1 MIPAVHGLSDF
12 RPRQE
17 SETAVPMVAHMSR
30 RRRVDMGLLRRNLR
44 MKLAGKKLVQPLRSF
59 K

>member
-1 MIPAVHGLSDF
+1 
-12 RPRQE
+12 
-17 SETAVPMVAHMSR
+17 MVAHMSR

-44 MKLAGKKLVQPLRSF
+44 MKFAGKKLVPLLRSF